1 MRVTVIDPPA
11 YTPPYDHSL
20 CAALAQRGLEVELA
34 TSRFRFGP
42 VPPPR
47 GYRRNEC
54 FYRFGR
60 GSQVAKA
67 VQHPLDM
74 ERLARRLRRSPGG
87 VTHFQWLPLPH
98 LDLRLVGRFPRPRVL
113 TAHDLLPREAG
124 SRQRDA
130 ARKLFDRMDALVV
143 HSHSGRA
150 QLIEQLGV
158 APGSVHVIPHG
169 SFDYLTAV
177 GNGRPLD
184 PAVGDLENRKMV
196 LFFGLIRPY
205 KGVDLLID
213 AFAAA
218 PDDAVLI
225 VAGMP
230 RMPIEP
236 LRRQALERGLGER
249 VRFVPRFI
257 SDDEIGAYFERADL
271 VVLPYRE
278 TEQSGVLFTSLAF
291 GKPTIATDVGG
302 FSELGSEAGRR
313 PAGAARRQRRAC
325 RGDRPVAERPCR
337 ARATGRRRAGRR
349 LRRLTPGRA
358 RPS

>member
-1 MRVTVIDPPA
+1 
-11 YTPPYDHSL
+11 
-20 CAALAQRGLEVELA
+20 
-34 TSRFRFGP
+34 
-42 VPPPR
+42 
-47 GYRRNEC
+47 
-54 FYRFGR
+54 
-60 GSQVAKA
+60 
-67 VQHPLDM
+67 
-74 ERLARRLRRSPGG
+74 
-87 VTHFQWLPLPH
+87 
-98 LDLRLVGRFPRPRVL
+98 
-113 TAHDLLPREAG
+113 
-124 SRQRDA
+124 
-130 ARKLFDRMDALVV
+130 MDALVV

-213 AFAAA
+213 AFASA
-218 PDDAVLI
+218 PGDAVLI

-302 FSELGSEAGRR
+302 FSELGSEAGAVRLV
-313 PAGAARRQRRAC
+313 PPGDSDALAGAIDQLLNDPAKREQLA
-325 RGDRPVAERPCR
+325 AA
-337 ARATGRRRAGRR
+337 ARAAASGAFSWSRAAE
-349 LRRLTPGRA
+349 LTEQLYRSLGA
-358 RPS
+358 AS